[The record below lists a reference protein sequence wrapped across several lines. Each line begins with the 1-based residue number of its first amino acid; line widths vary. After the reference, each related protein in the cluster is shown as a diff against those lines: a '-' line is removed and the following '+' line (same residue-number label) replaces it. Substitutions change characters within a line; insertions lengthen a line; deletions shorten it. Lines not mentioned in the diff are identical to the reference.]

1 MKRLL
6 TYLFLVIGLGLVF
19 SVNTNA
25 SDKSLKSAIKINK
38 KEKVKYS
45 RYEKSATIYWDFIR
59 LKINDLR
66 GDGNVYYVFDDDR
79 YYRVSEDYK
88 VVSSGK
94 FKYKSED
101 KIFELTEDNQKFLWK
116 ISVSSQIA
124 DIKSK
129 FYDYK
134 GYRRYQIKLT
144 DRKEQDQIVSS
155 IKNFKSSAI
164 TTSANSVL
172 VKLPVVIEI

>member
-6 TYLFLVIGLGLVF
+6 TCLFLVLGLGLAF

-25 SDKSLKSAIKINK
+25 DASLKSAMKINK

-45 RYEKSATIYWDFIR
+45 KYERGAVSYWDNIH

-66 GDGNVYYVFDDDR
+66 GDGNVYYVFDVDR

-94 FKYKSED
+94 LKYKSVKLGD
-101 KIFELTEDNQKFLWK
+101 HLKDWGIFELTEDNQ
-116 ISVSSQIA
+116 VS
-124 DIKSK
+124 
-129 FYDYK
+129 Y
-134 GYRRYQIKLT
+134 
-144 DRKEQDQIVSS
+144 VSPPH
-155 IKNFKSSAI
+155 SS
-164 TTSANSVL
+164 TLFSPMYFETSC
-172 VKLPVVIEI
+172 E

>member
-6 TYLFLVIGLGLVF
+6 AYLFLVIGLGLVF

-25 SDKSLKSAIKINK
+25 SVELLKSAIKINK

-101 KIFELTEDNQKFLWK
+101 KIFELTEDNQKFL
-116 ISVSSQIA
+116 
-124 DIKSK
+124 
-129 FYDYK
+129 
-134 GYRRYQIKLT
+134 
-144 DRKEQDQIVSS
+144 
-155 IKNFKSSAI
+155 
-164 TTSANSVL
+164 
-172 VKLPVVIEI
+172 

>member
-6 TYLFLVIGLGLVF
+6 TYLFLVLGLGLVF

-25 SDKSLKSAIKINK
+25 SVELLKSAIKINK

-88 VVSSGK
+88 VVSTGN
-94 FKYKSED
+94 FEYKKENS
-101 KIFELTEDNQKFLWK
+101 IFVLTEDNQKFLWK
-116 ISVSSQIA
+116 ISLSSQIA

-134 GYRRYQIKLT
+134 GYRRYQIKIT
-144 DRKEQDQIVSS
+144 DDKVHEQLSLS
-155 IKNFKSSAI
+155 IKNISQK
-164 TTSANSVL
+164 
-172 VKLPVVIEI
+172 